1 MYHIYDSSNKTI
13 EQLILYL
20 YIDVPSNKWDLIMKE
35 NGLNMVDLRDN
46 RYNQIIHM
54 VSAACGAEDF
64 YTTEVNKTTN
74 RINTSVIK
82 LTSRFFRI
90 I

>member
-1 MYHIYDSSNKTI
+1 
-13 EQLILYL
+13 
-20 YIDVPSNKWDLIMKE
+20 MKE

-64 YTTEVNKTTN
+64 YTTEVNKLN
-74 RINTSVIK
+74 KNIIFLSMMG
-82 LTSRFFRI
+82 LTLFSGPYK
-90 I
+90 

>member
-1 MYHIYDSSNKTI
+1 MYHIYDCSDKTI
-13 EQLILYL
+13 EQLMLYL
-20 YIDVPSNKWDLIMKE
+20 CIDIPSNKWDLIMKE

-74 RINTSVIK
+74 RINT
-82 LTSRFFRI
+82 
-90 I
+90 

>member
-1 MYHIYDSSNKTI
+1 
-13 EQLILYL
+13 
-20 YIDVPSNKWDLIMKE
+20 MKE

-64 YTTEVNKTTN
+64 YTTEVKFFMNSFVILYSNFLNNSN
-74 RINTSVIK
+74 RIIRVEQK
-82 LTSRFFRI
+82 MCLWLKV
-90 I
+90 